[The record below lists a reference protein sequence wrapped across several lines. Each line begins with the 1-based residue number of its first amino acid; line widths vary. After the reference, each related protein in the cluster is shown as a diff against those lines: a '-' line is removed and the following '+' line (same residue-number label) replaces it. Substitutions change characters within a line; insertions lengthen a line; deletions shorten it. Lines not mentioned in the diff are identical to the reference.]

1 MIVGMTTHS
10 DSAEADPTRLSPE
23 RRAALADATVA
34 EFERSGYEGASLN
47 RIIRAAGMSKSS
59 FYHFVGSKDELFDAV
74 VRMLIADVRGQW
86 TPPAPSEF
94 GARAFWRRVDALLE
108 EIARLSATPA
118 MQHLGRIFYLPG
130 ASASG
135 DPASSDVSGGARREL
150 LDAVHAWVEA
160 VIRVG
165 REAEQVRDDLPLELQ
180 VEVTFAVLRAID
192 EWVLAAEAADAG
204 ERAAVA
210 ASAPA
215 LVLRRLL
222 AP

>member
-1 MIVGMTTHS
+1 MTTHS

-74 VRMLIADVRGQW
+74 VRMLIADVRAQW

-118 MQHLGRIFYLPG
+118 MQHLGRIFYLP
-130 ASASG
+130 
-135 DPASSDVSGGARREL
+135 SDVDARGGARAEL
-150 LDAVHAWVEA
+150 LYAVRGWVRA
-160 VIRVG
+160 VLDVG
-165 REAEQVRDDLPLELQ
+165 RDAGQVHDDLPLELQ
-180 VEVTFAVLRAID
+180 ADVTFAVLRAID
-192 EWVLAAEAADAG
+192 EWVLNAAG
-204 ERAAVA
+204 SPERAAAVG

-222 AP
+222 AT

>member
-1 MIVGMTTHS
+1 MTMQS
-10 DSAEADPTRLSPE
+10 GSAAADGTRLSPE

-74 VRMLIADVRGQW
+74 VRMLIADVRAQW

-108 EIARLSATPA
+108 EITRLSQAPA

-130 ASASG
+130 NAVT
-135 DPASSDVSGGARREL
+135 SSGARAEL
-150 LDAVHAWVEA
+150 LDGVHAWVEEML
-160 VIRVG
+160 RVG
-165 REAEQVRDDLPLELQ
+165 REAEQVRDALPLELQ
-180 VEVTFAVLRAID
+180 TEVVFAVLRAID
-192 EWVLAAEAADAG
+192 EWAVGAHGADPG

-210 ASAPA
+210 ASAPV
-215 LVLRRLL
+215 LMLRRLL